1 MLYTLI
7 CFDQGRD
14 FFYSNLV
21 ERYSSKERKMKIAI
35 ISDSHD
41 HHQNVLRA
49 VAVFNGQ
56 KVNYILHAGDI
67 ISPFTAEAF
76 AAVEGA
82 KFIAVFGNND
92 GEKLYLK
99 SKIEKFGGEIHEDTY
114 KGNIGGRRIFMTHKP
129 DVVEEVAGSGN
140 YDLVIY
146 GHTHKQDIR
155 KVGKTLVLN
164 PGESTD
170 WITETSAVVI
180 LETDDMSYEVIKLV

>member
-1 MLYTLI
+1 
-7 CFDQGRD
+7 
-14 FFYSNLV
+14 
-21 ERYSSKERKMKIAI
+21 MKIAI

-41 HHQNVLRA
+41 HHQNVLKA
-49 VAVFNGQ
+49 VAVFKSQ

-76 AAVEGA
+76 SKAEDA

-99 SKIEKFGGEIHEDTY
+99 SKIQGFGGEIHEDTY

-146 GHTHKQDIR
+146 GHTHRQDIR
-155 KVGKTLVLN
+155 KAGKTLVLN

-170 WITETSAVVI
+170 WITDKSSVVI
-180 LETDDMSYEVIKLV
+180 LETDDMSYEVIGLR